1 MTIQNVY
8 DATFKPYGRILTKD
22 YDVTE
27 LLKYMESEPA
37 PENVI
42 YVPSVEKME
51 NTNVAKELRDSL
63 YGGMPI
69 QIGYCSGTNRYLN
82 AVEYHRNSEIN
93 IACTDL
99 ILILGKEQD
108 IEADMTYDSSKM
120 EAFYVKAGEVVE
132 LYATTLHYA
141 PCSYE
146 GKPFKDIIVLPK
158 GTNTELKSVPTKAK
172 EDRLLVAVN
181 KWLIAHPDAKI
192 DGAFIGIKG
201 ENLSV

>member
-1 MTIQNVY
+1 MKIQNVS
-8 DATFKPYGRILTKD
+8 DVAFRPYGRILTKD
-22 YDVTE
+22 YDVAE
-27 LLKYMESEPA
+27 LLKHMESEPA

-51 NTNVAKELRDSL
+51 NTNAAKELRDSL

-69 QIGYCSGTNRYLN
+69 QIGYCNGTNRLLN
-82 AVEYHRNSEIN
+82 AVEYHRDSEIN

-141 PCSYE
+141 PCSYD
-146 GKPFKDIIVLPK
+146 GKPFKDIVVLPK
-158 GTNTELKSVPTKAK
+158 GTNTQLKSVPAKAK
-172 EDRLLVAVN
+172 EDRLLAAVN